1 MDSPDARR
9 LRQARRE
16 ARKRNINQNAAD
28 RLRRIQGV
36 QSSGATV
43 TRPEVENRESQEANS
58 GDISVTRPGSS
69 ETANTNVDEASAAG
83 AGLIEETQRND
94 NDRRIPEG
102 GLAATGAT
110 ADGSEDGSILKR
122 RIVRKPDTNDESQ
135 SLEKQ
140 HESMAIKSSS
150 AEIGQAEQSSSRHA
164 AEASGAAGTEKD
176 KSSTSSSLASQSQSS
191 ENNAAKQDKAV
202 GQQAQVLSG
211 PWLVL
216 LTVSTI
222 LCAVLNVA
230 SRISFAS
237 MSAEFQ
243 AYWEQGVVISLNV
256 FCAWLAYLIP
266 QLLLRSYR
274 RHKSRAAPPPTVAT
288 PVSAELAALTSMVS
302 GGGGG
307 DGNAARA
314 VTSALVSGLLPAP
327 ARRAIVYVGWLL
339 SWYQP
344 VVLQFSIYVITLIA
358 LFQIASHFDLV
369 KSSS

>member
-202 GQQAQVLSG
+202 RCVLVFLSEFLLCQRCVVGVCCGHYRCLYFHTGMGCVHVNCSFFCQVRG
-211 PWLVL
+211 
-216 LTVSTI
+216 
-222 LCAVLNVA
+222 
-230 SRISFAS
+230 FF
-237 MSAEFQ
+237 E
-243 AYWEQGVVISLNV
+243 
-256 FCAWLAYLIP
+256 
-266 QLLLRSYR
+266 
-274 RHKSRAAPPPTVAT
+274 
-288 PVSAELAALTSMVS
+288 
-302 GGGGG
+302 
-307 DGNAARA
+307 
-314 VTSALVSGLLPAP
+314 
-327 ARRAIVYVGWLL
+327 
-339 SWYQP
+339 
-344 VVLQFSIYVITLIA
+344 IYVYTVEDEKLY
-358 LFQIASHFDLV
+358 S
-369 KSSS
+369 